1 MTDDSNVTVTEEHVS
16 TAAEL
21 MMATFVRQLRMKLR
35 TMSKKQLAN
44 ACVNLALE
52 LHTLQ
57 QQNAEKKAAAPVS
70 NA

>member
-1 MTDDSNVTVTEEHVS
+1 MSEEINEPITEEHVS
-16 TAAEL
+16 AAKEI

-57 QQNAEKKAAAPVS
+57 QNSKPEPS
-70 NA
+70 HD